1 MSEWEALL
9 GYLIMV
15 VMCGGVFG
23 FMLFGMYSSLDKWS
37 RGE

>member
-1 MSEWEALL
+1 MAELEALL
-9 GYLIMV
+9 WCLIMV
-15 VMCGGVFG
+15 VMCVGVFG